1 MADSV
6 TRFIDPPELWKSPR
20 YTQIVVA
27 NGFAFIAGQT
37 AFDLQGNVVGIGD
50 FRAQAE
56 QTYRNLKAALD
67 AVGASPGDIVKVTN
81 YVVDRRDLPVLVE
94 VRRAILG
101 DLRPASTAV
110 VAGLARDEL
119 LVEVDAIVAL
129 PNNGSSIKS

>member
-1 MADSV
+1 
-6 TRFIDPPELWKSPR
+6 
-20 YTQIVVA
+20 A

-37 AFDLQGNVVGIGD
+37 AFDAQGNVVGVGD

-56 QTYRNLKAALD
+56 QTYRNLKATLD
-67 AVGASPGDIVKVTN
+67 AVGAGPGDIVKVTN
-81 YVVDRRDLPVLVE
+81 YVLDRANLPVLVE

-110 VAGLARDEL
+110 VAGLAREEL

-129 PNNGSSIKS
+129 PTGS

>member
-1 MADSV
+1 MPS
-6 TRFIDPPELWKSPR
+6 TKPRFIDPPELFRSPR
-20 YTQIVVA
+20 YTHVVVA

-37 AFDLQGNVVGIGD
+37 AFDQQGNVVGVGD

-56 QTYRNLKAALD
+56 QTYRNLKVTLD
-67 AVGASPGDIVKVTN
+67 AVGAGPDDIVKVTN
-81 YVVDRRDLPVLVE
+81 YVLDRANLPILVE

-110 VAGLARDEL
+110 VAGLARAEL

-129 PNNGSSIKS
+129 PTAQK